1 MFYSETYYRY
11 DSEAFDWPV
20 VSTHEIPCVTT
31 TTHSISEPSRDIF
44 PGIFGFQVEIL
55 GCT

>member
-1 MFYSETYYRY
+1 MFTQTYLRY
-11 DSEAFDWPV
+11 DPEAFDWPV

>member
-1 MFYSETYYRY
+1 MFYSTYFGY
-11 DSEAFDWPV
+11 DPEAFDWPV
-20 VSTHEIPCVTT
+20 VSTHKIPCVTT
-31 TTHSISEPSRDIF
+31 TAHSISGPSRDIF

>member
-1 MFYSETYYRY
+1 MFKQTYFRY
-11 DSEAFDWPV
+11 DPEAFDWPV
-20 VSTHEIPCVTT
+20 VSTHEIPCVATT
-31 TTHSISEPSRDIF
+31 AQSFLWPSRDIF